1 MKRYW
6 VYLLLAVS
14 LLVNVG
20 VLAGAWFQVWRAQ
33 GASELAFFGMGHE
46 RVPDYLKLDG
56 TQIERWHA
64 MEQDFVK
71 ILNDVGGEIQIHRER
86 LVREIFSA
94 QPDTSVIERERA
106 AIFTLQEAQQRSVIE
121 QLLKEREMLNAK
133 QRLALADLLLK
144 QYPHSGNGKDAQ
156 PALAR

>member
-20 VLAGAWFQVWRAQ
+20 VLAGAGLQAWRAQ
-33 GASELAFFGMGHE
+33 GATELAFFGMGHE
-46 RVPDYLKLDG
+46 RVADYLKLDG
-56 TQIERWHA
+56 KQRERWHA

-71 ILNDVGGEIQIHRER
+71 KLNDVGSEIQIHRER
-86 LVREIFSA
+86 LVHEIFA
-94 QPDTSVIERERA
+94 TQPDASVIERERT

-121 QLLKEREMLNAK
+121 QLLKERDMLNPQ
-133 QRLALADLLLK
+133 QRRALADLLLK
-144 QYPHSGNGKDAQ
+144 QDARSTAGAQ
-156 PALAR
+156 QLHAR

>member
-6 VYLLLAVS
+6 IYLLLAVS

-33 GASELAFFGMGHE
+33 GATELAFFGMGHE

-64 MEQDFVK
+64 MEKDFVK
-71 ILNDVGGEIQIHRER
+71 VLNDVDGKIQIHRGR

-106 AIFTLQEAQQRSVIE
+106 AIFTLQQAQQRSVIE

-133 QRLALADLLLK
+133 QRLALADVLLK
-144 QYPHSGNGKDAQ
+144 QDPRSTAGPQQLH
-156 PALAR
+156 AR

>member
-6 VYLLLAVS
+6 IYLLLAVS

-20 VLAGAWFQVWRAQ
+20 VLAGAWFQSWRAQ
-33 GASELAFFGMGHE
+33 GATELAFFGMGHE

-56 TQIERWHA
+56 TQVEHWHA

-71 ILNDVGGEIQIHRER
+71 SLNDVGGEIQIHRER

-94 QPDTSVIERERA
+94 QPDTSFIERERT
-106 AIFTLQEAQQRSVIE
+106 AIFTLQGAQQRSVIE

-144 QYPHSGNGKDAQ
+144 QDPRNTADAQ
-156 PALAR
+156 QLHAR

>member
-6 VYLLLAVS
+6 VYLLLAIS

-20 VLAGAWFQVWRAQ
+20 VLAGAWFQAWRAQ
-33 GASELAFFGMGHE
+33 GTTELAFFGMRHE

-56 TQIERWHA
+56 TQRERWHA
-64 MEQDFVK
+64 MEQDFVMA
-71 ILNDVGGEIQIHRER
+71 LNAAGREIQVHRER
-86 LVREIFSA
+86 LVREIFAA
-94 QPDTSVIERERA
+94 QPDASVIERERA
-106 AIFTLQEAQQRSVIE
+106 AIFRLQQVQQRSVIE

-144 QYPHSGNGKDAQ
+144 QDPRSTAGAQ
-156 PALAR
+156 QLRAR

>member
-6 VYLLLAVS
+6 IYLLLAVS

-20 VLAGAWFQVWRAQ
+20 VLAGAWFQAWRAQ
-33 GASELAFFGMGHE
+33 GATELAFFGMGHE

-56 TQIERWHA
+56 MQRERWHV
-64 MEQDFVK
+64 MEQNFVK
-71 ILNDVGGEIQIHRER
+71 SLNDIGGEIQIHRER

-94 QPDTSVIERERA
+94 QPDASVLERERA

-121 QLLKEREMLNAK
+121 QLVNEREMLNAK
-133 QRLALADLLLK
+133 QRLALADLLL
-144 QYPHSGNGKDAQ
+144 QQDPRSAVSTQQLH
-156 PALAR
+156 AR

>member
-6 VYLLLAVS
+6 IYLLLAIS

-33 GASELAFFGMGHE
+33 GATELAFFGMGHE

-56 TQIERWHA
+56 PQIERWHS

-71 ILNDVGGEIQIHRER
+71 ILQDVGSEIQIHRER

-94 QPDTSVIERERA
+94 QPDASVVERERA
-106 AIFTLQEAQQRSVIE
+106 AIFMLQEAQQRSVIE
-121 QLLKEREMLNAK
+121 QLIKEREMLNAK

-144 QYPHSGNGKDAQ
+144 QYPRSAVGTPQLH
-156 PALAR
+156 AR